1 MSSKIPVGISA
12 CLMAEKVRFDGG
24 HKRLAFA
31 MDDLAPFVAFT
42 AICPEMA
49 IGLPAPRPALRL
61 VKNPNH
67 HIALRTSKET
77 SPMDYTASMEAFAR
91 QRVRQLADLC
101 GYIVCAKSPSC
112 GMARVRI
119 YEAQGVQKTG
129 VGLFT
134 RILLEQ
140 MPWLPVEEDGRL
152 QDAQLRENFV
162 ALIFTLWEFNQL
174 MRQPLT
180 RDALMAFHRRYK
192 LLLLAH
198 SQPAYRRIDPFV
210 ASMDRW
216 SSLDAFALAYRDRL
230 MALLRHPATR
240 CNHTN
245 VLMHAQG
252 YFYRYL
258 TRAQRSELTG
268 LIDSYRQELQP
279 LLAPIT
285 LLKHYMAEYPNAWL
299 AQQRYF
305 EPYPEALRLR
315 YGH

>member
-12 CLMAEKVRFDGG
+12 CLMGEKVRFDGG
-24 HKRLAFA
+24 HKRLTFA
-31 MDDLAPFVAFT
+31 MDDMVSFVAFT

-49 IGLPAPRPALRL
+49 IGLPAPHPALKL
-61 VKNPNH
+61 VKNPND
-67 HIALRTSKET
+67 HIALRISKET
-77 SPMDYTASMEAFAR
+77 SPVDYTASMEAFAR

-112 GMARVRI
+112 GMARVRV

-129 VGLFT
+129 VGLYT
-134 RILLEQ
+134 RILQEQ

-152 QDAQLRENFV
+152 QDVQLRENFV
-162 ALIFTLWEFNQL
+162 ARIFTLWEFNQ
-174 MRQPLT
+174 
-180 RDALMAFHRRYK
+180 
-192 LLLLAH
+192 
-198 SQPAYRRIDPFV
+198 
-210 ASMDRW
+210 
-216 SSLDAFALAYRDRL
+216 
-230 MALLRHPATR
+230 LLRHPATR

-268 LIDSYRQELQP
+268 LIDSYRQGLQS

>member
-1 MSSKIPVGISA
+1 
-12 CLMAEKVRFDGG
+12 
-24 HKRLAFA
+24 
-31 MDDLAPFVAFT
+31 
-42 AICPEMA
+42 
-49 IGLPAPRPALRL
+49 
-61 VKNPNH
+61 
-67 HIALRTSKET
+67 
-77 SPMDYTASMEAFAR
+77 
-91 QRVRQLADLC
+91 
-101 GYIVCAKSPSC
+101 
-112 GMARVRI
+112 MARVRV
-119 YEAQGVQKTG
+119 YETQGVQKTG
-129 VGLFT
+129 VGLFI
-134 RILLEQ
+134 RVLREQ

-162 ALIFTLWEFNQL
+162 ARIFTLWEFNQL

-180 RDALMAFHRRYK
+180 RGALMAFHRRYK

-198 SQPAYRRIDPFV
+198 SQLEYGRIGPFV

-216 SSLDAFALAYRDRL
+216 PSLEAFALTYRDRL
-230 MALLRHPATR
+230 MALRHQPATR

-258 TRAQRSELTG
+258 TRAPRGELTG
-268 LIDSYRQELQP
+268 LIDSYRQGLH
-279 LLAPIT
+279 A
-285 LLKHYMAEYPNAWL
+285 HYAAETFMAAYPDAWL